1 MRFALIAI
9 DRPDAQEIRLN
20 NRDAH
25 LAYVAESGAVETAG
39 PFLDQDGQMSGSLL
53 ILNVDS
59 RKEAENWVKND
70 PYAIAGLFATV
81 NLREWKKVI
90 G

>member
-25 LAYVAESGAVETAG
+25 LAYVAESGVVDTAG
-39 PFLDQDGQMSGSLL
+39 PFLGQDGQMCGSLL

-59 RKEAENWVKND
+59 RKEAENWAKND